1 MSNKEIANI
10 ELFYNYIHSYWEL
23 QLNTNVVFSQHINE
37 YYYIFTYITNKTPE
51 EKKKI
56 NKEELYFNVYATL
69 LKYGVHVIIDHARI
83 GSGLKLDEDNYNK
96 LVLLLK
102 MYEYI
107 KIEDDLV

>member
-10 ELFYNYIHSYWEL
+10 ELQYNFIKFYWEL
-23 QLNTNVVFSQHINE
+23 KLNTISDFICRTGK
-37 YYYIFTYITNKTPE
+37 YYYICVFITNQVPE
-51 EKKKI
+51 VKRI
-56 NKEELYFNVYATL
+56 SKEELYFNVYATL
-69 LKYGVHVIIDHARI
+69 LKYGVHVIIDQYKI
-83 GSGLKLDEDNYNK
+83 GSGLRLDEDNYNK